1 MKPFEE
7 QYTAWI
13 DGRLTGRELA
23 DFEAQLEEGFA
34 NGLTK
39 AQAEADR
46 AAAGN
51 VGALLRGHFAQA
63 PAPAL
68 KNAEFF
74 NHQILRQIEA
84 ETQQSTPPASAPLP
98 WPFWRMIW
106 GGLSSLG
113 VAALLFVTLVMPTLH
128 RPGPPPEYYA
138 QILNA
143 STEDSAISAVAIH
156 SKQENVTVLWIDG
169 LDYVPATKAKN

>member
-1 MKPFEE
+1 MKPFDEE

-23 DFEAQLEEGFA
+23 DFEAQLEVGFA

-46 AAAGN
+46 AAARN
-51 VGALLRGHFAQA
+51 VGALLRDHFAEA

-68 KNAEFF
+68 KNTEFF

-84 ETQQSTPPASAPLP
+84 EAPQSAPPVPFP
-98 WPFWRMIW
+98 WLFRWMIW

-113 VAALLFVTLVMPTLH
+113 IAALLFATLVLPTLH
-128 RPGPPPEYYA
+128 HPGPPPEYYA

-143 STEDSAISAVAIH
+143 STEDAAISAVAIH

-169 LDYVPATKAKN
+169 LDYVPVTKAKN